1 MACFECSSSAMV
13 INQLV
18 PWITVGIFVASVAL
32 FCQLLKRDW
41 RAWTSLVAVV
51 VLMEELTLSLWL
63 LINDVQILSP
73 YFMDVC
79 NEDNDAST
87 RQSKYLQMV
96 GGRAARSGPLCTR
109 TGSVCRQHRDGFF
122 SGRNGTAAG
131 P

>member
-1 MACFECSSSAMV
+1 MACFECSSRAMV

-32 FCQLLKRDW
+32 FCQLLKRDR

-73 YFMDVC
+73 HFMDG
-79 NEDNDAST
+79 
-87 RQSKYLQMV
+87 M
-96 GGRAARSGPLCTR
+96 
-109 TGSVCRQHRDGFF
+109 
-122 SGRNGTAAG
+122 
-131 P
+131 

>member
-32 FCQLLKRDW
+32 FRQLLKRDR

-51 VLMEELTLSLWL
+51 VLMEEMTLSLWL

-73 YFMDVC
+73 HFMDG
-79 NEDNDAST
+79 
-87 RQSKYLQMV
+87 M
-96 GGRAARSGPLCTR
+96 
-109 TGSVCRQHRDGFF
+109 
-122 SGRNGTAAG
+122 
-131 P
+131 

>member
-32 FCQLLKRDW
+32 FCQLLKRDR

-73 YFMDVC
+73 HFMGSSQKT
-79 NEDNDAST
+79 ES
-87 RQSKYLQMV
+87 MV
-96 GGRAARSGPLCTR
+96 TPVFATPILTTSWLA
-109 TGSVCRQHRDGFF
+109 
-122 SGRNGTAAG
+122 
-131 P
+131 

>member
-1 MACFECSSSAMV
+1 MV

-32 FCQLLKRDW
+32 FRQLLKRDR

-51 VLMEELTLSLWL
+51 VLMEELSLSLWL
-63 LINDVQILSP
+63 LINDVQILSRTLWT
-73 YFMDVC
+73 VC
-79 NEDNDAST
+79 NEDNYGRT
-87 RQSKYLQMV
+87 QQIKYLQMV
-96 GGRAARSGPLCTR
+96 GGRAARSGALFTH

-122 SGRNGTAAG
+122 SGRNGPAAG